1 MKRVLLRLW
10 MRYMAPA
17 RPGLLGYPSD
27 IPNLLAQQRKQLAA
41 YLIQDVLEAAGR
53 PIQINAGSV
62 RMSDRWTHFDT
73 DVRASL
79 SDAIYGRMFPRTM
92 SGEFYHYTGLEA
104 FKSIAKE
111 GALRLYWLR
120 RRMGQPIEGDLVNLA
135 RLEGWHVLEADIEAA
150 YDDPKIQ
157 DPPGSN
163 LFYASLTKVD
173 GGGDL
178 WSFGS
183 VRLHLRVDTTG
194 KMGQLRDIQ
203 YHAPGG
209 VTLLGEI
216 NTALA
221 SEGLPPILPL
231 SSYRMAANSVPA
243 GFAGEAETRLL
254 HLHLEGQP
262 GERQGNSDTGLYWP
276 IPMNGRCAVADVT
289 LLGVSVNSAANLVR
303 ARKAI
308 ENSPLSSIE
317 PMYVPPTGD
326 H

>member
-1 MKRVLLRLW
+1 
-10 MRYMAPA
+10 MAPA

-27 IPNLLAQQRKQLAA
+27 NPTILAQQRKQLAA
-41 YLIQDVLEAAGR
+41 YVIQDVLEAAGR

-62 RMSDRWTHFDT
+62 RMSVRWIHFDT
-73 DVRASL
+73 EVRVSL

-92 SGEFYHYTGLEA
+92 SGEFYHYTGVEA
-104 FKSIAKE
+104 FKSIANE
-111 GALRLYWLR
+111 GSLRLYWLR
-120 RRMGQPIEGDLVNLA
+120 KRMGQPIEGELVNLA
-135 RLEGWHVLEADIEAA
+135 RLEGWHILEADIEAA

-157 DPPGSN
+157 DSPGSN

-178 WSFGS
+178 WSFGP

-194 KMGQLRDIQ
+194 KMGQLREIQ

-209 VTLLGEI
+209 ATLLGEI
-216 NTALA
+216 NDALA
-221 SEGLPPILPL
+221 TKGLPPILPL

-254 HLHLEGQP
+254 HLHFEGQP
-262 GERQGNSDTGLYWP
+262 DERQRDSDNGFYWP
-276 IPMNGRCAVADVT
+276 IPINGCCAVADVT
-289 LLGVSVNSAANLVR
+289 LLGVSVNSVANLAR
-303 ARKAI
+303 ACKAI

-317 PMYVPPTGD
+317 PICVPPTVN